1 MPLYATKTKATTLLE
16 NVYKHRMTQQT
27 TIGIDDMALYVP
39 ALYLELSDLA
49 TARGIAYEKLK
60 HGLGLERM
68 AVVDCHEDAAT
79 MAAEA
84 ILELFKKNNL
94 NPKDIGRIYL
104 GTESALDGAKPTATY
119 AAGMVE
125 DALAAQYGE
134 RSLRRCDVV
143 DLTFAC
149 IGATDALQNCLDWV
163 RANPQ
168 RQAIVVASDMAKY
181 ELESTGEYTQGAGAV
196 AMLVKHNPRL
206 LAVSDTFGVGME
218 SVHDFFK
225 PRRAV
230 SKVSL
235 ITAVLNETNNGG
247 YDLDLILKSLSA
259 NQQTPF
265 SFPDKDLDIF
275 RETPVFDGQYSNN
288 CYLQRA
294 LEALEH
300 FGEQA
305 EGSVNTPIYDRWLRM
320 IFHLPYAAHAR
331 RIGVDIFLSE
341 MNRIGQ
347 LADLESIANVS
358 KPDEQNFEDLKSFE
372 KAKNTY
378 AKAISETEAYRQFVE
393 QKLSA
398 AAQASSQV
406 GNVYTASI
414 FLALMSAL
422 EIETQN
428 TTDVIG
434 QKYGFVAYGSGS
446 KSKVF
451 EATLQADWKTVA
463 EGFSLFKKLDNRQ
476 QISFDDYKNL
486 HTGHIETSFSNFEKP
501 HFRLSSVGEAG
512 QLEGARLYEYK

>member
-1 MPLYATKTKATTLLE
+1 
-16 NVYKHRMTQQT
+16 MTQQT

-68 AVVDCHEDAAT
+68 AVTDVHEDAAT

-84 ILELFKKNNL
+84 VLELFHKNKL

-119 AAGMVE
+119 AVGMVE
-125 DALAAQYGE
+125 AALAAEYGE

-163 RANPQ
+163 RGDSR
-168 RQAIVVASDMAKY
+168 RQAIVIASDMAKY
-181 ELESTGEYTQGAGAV
+181 ELESTGEYTQGAGAI
-196 AMLVKHNPRL
+196 AILVKQNPRL
-206 LAVSDTFGVGME
+206 LAVSDTWGVGME

-230 SKVSL
+230 SKEALVS
-235 ITAVLNETNNGG
+235 AVLHEVGIADDRVNSVLE
-247 YDLDLILKSLSA
+247 SLSA
-259 NQQTPF
+259 NKQSPF
-265 SFPDKDLDIF
+265 SFPDKELDIF

-300 FGEQA
+300 FGEQVDA
-305 EGSVNTPIYDRWLRM
+305 PSDAPIYDRWLRM

-341 MNRIGQ
+341 ITKIGQ
-347 LADLESIANVS
+347 LAHYESLANVS
-358 KPDEQNFEDLKSFE
+358 FPIRSDFEDSKSFE
-372 KAKNTY
+372 KAKNGY
-378 AKAISETEAYRQFVE
+378 MKSISETEAYRQFVE
-393 QKLSA
+393 QKLTA
-398 AAQASSQV
+398 AATASSQV

-422 EIETQN
+422 ELELNGTE
-428 TTDVIG
+428 DVIG

-451 EATLQADWKTVA
+451 EATLQPNWKEAVS
-463 EGFSLFKKLDNRQ
+463 GFNLFEKLNSRQ
-476 QISFDDYKNL
+476 AIGFEDYQNL
-486 HTGHIETSFSNFEKP
+486 HTGHLENS
-501 HFRLSSVGEAG
+501 LSTNVDARFKRISIGAEG
-512 QLEGARLYEYK
+512 GLEGAREYAI

>member
-1 MPLYATKTKATTLLE
+1 
-16 NVYKHRMTQQT
+16 MTQQT

-68 AVVDCHEDAAT
+68 AVTDCHEDAAT

-84 ILELFKKNNL
+84 ILELFNKNKL

-119 AAGMVE
+119 AVGMVE
-125 DALAAQYGE
+125 AALTAQYGE

-149 IGATDALQNCLDWV
+149 IGATDALQNCIDWV
-163 RANPQ
+163 RGDQQ
-168 RQAIVVASDMAKY
+168 RQAIVIASDMAKY
-181 ELESTGEYTQGAGAV
+181 ELESTGEYTQGAGAI
-196 AMLVKHNPRL
+196 AILVKHNPRI
-206 LAVSDTFGVGME
+206 LAVSDTWGVSME

-230 SKVSL
+230 SKEALVSAIL
-235 ITAVLNETNNGG
+235 HEVGMSEHRVHSVLE
-247 YDLDLILKSLSA
+247 SLSA
-259 NQQTPF
+259 NKSLPF
-265 SFPDKDLDIF
+265 SFPDKELNIF

-300 FGEQA
+300 FGEQV
-305 EGSVNTPIYDRWLRM
+305 GTDNKTPIYNRWLRM

-341 MNRIGQ
+341 MTRIGQ
-347 LADLESIANVS
+347 LADLEADANIS
-358 KPDEQNFEDLKSFE
+358 LPTRSDFEDSKSFE
-372 KAKNTY
+372 KAKNGY
-378 AKAISETEAYRQFVE
+378 MKAVSETEVYRQFVE
-393 QKLSA
+393 QKLA
-398 AAQASSQV
+398 AAARASSQV
-406 GNVYTASI
+406 GNVYTASV

-422 EIETQN
+422 ELETQN
-428 TTDVIG
+428 EHNAVG

-451 EATLQADWKTVA
+451 EATLQPAWKDAVA
-463 EGFSLFKKLDNRQ
+463 GFRLFGKLDTRQ
-476 QISFDDYKNL
+476 QISFEDYQNL
-486 HTGHIETSFSNFEKP
+486 HTGHIKTSLSTNADA
-501 HFRLSSVGEAG
+501 HFKRISIGDAG
-512 QLEGARLYEYK
+512 DLEGARQYGYSILL